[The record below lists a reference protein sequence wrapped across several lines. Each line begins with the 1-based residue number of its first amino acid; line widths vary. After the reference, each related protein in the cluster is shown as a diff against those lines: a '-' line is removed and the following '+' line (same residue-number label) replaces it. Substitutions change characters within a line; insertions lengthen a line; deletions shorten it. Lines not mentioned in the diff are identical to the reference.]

1 MTFGSLA
8 LRGARHYWRTNLAV
22 VAGIACAVAVLSGAL
37 VVGQSVRTSL
47 RELAI
52 GRLGRTDVVVGSSG
66 FVRASLAAELS
77 DQSAGLIVAD
87 GSVTRETSGA
97 RAAGVAVYGVDDR
110 FFAFQGVGRSA
121 PGRTDA
127 FLSPTLAQELGA
139 ALNDTV
145 LLRTR
150 KPSDIPA
157 EFLHGRRDDAA
168 RTIRLRAA
176 AILGRAE
183 AGEFSL
189 RPAQGG
195 TRAIFVRLDRLQRD
209 LERADEINTIL
220 VSGSDLVMLEERI
233 RQRAT
238 LADIGVRVRPLP
250 GRGAIAVESRA
261 GLVDDTVGRAAA
273 DVARELGWQPEPMLT
288 YLANA
293 IRIGRRQVPYS
304 LVSAIDEL
312 EPATPPTIVVNEWTA
327 RQLGAKIGDTAT
339 LEYYL
344 WDPSGRLVE
353 RSAAF
358 RVAGIVP
365 INAADRDF
373 APDYPGITESKSLS
387 EWDPPFPLDLSRIR
401 PADEQYWDAYR
412 GTPKAFVALE
422 TGQALW
428 RSRFG
433 QLTSIRFELGP
444 HPQRPPRPRLRQG
457 SGEASPK
464 LEERRRVA
472 GARRADSDID
482 PTSEQMVRF
491 ELALRRKLD
500 PLTAGLSAVAVRQDT
515 LAASEGATDF
525 GEYFSYFSLFLVIS
539 ALLLGLLFFRLG
551 VEQRLREIGTLRS
564 FGFTI
569 AQIRRLFLLEGVALA
584 VAGAVIGAAGGLA
597 YAWLIL
603 LGLRTWWVG
612 AVGTS
617 DLRLHASALPLAIG
631 AAAGIV
637 LAAGVIWWT
646 LRALG
651 PASPRSLLS
660 GDVSA
665 AFASR
670 SVTRPARRMMTAA
683 GLALAAGLAAGG
695 GALGLMS
702 DAAAFFLAGALLLAA
717 AVTAAG
723 ARLAS
728 AKPAA
733 IEQPGTAG
741 IARLGLRY
749 ATWRPGRSVLALAL
763 IAAAVFLIVSVEA
776 FRKHQSGGVH
786 DRRSGTGGFALVAES
801 TVPLFHDPSTVEGR
815 DALNLQPDQSGA
827 ALPHTIYRLRL
838 RPGDDASCLN
848 LYRPPQR
855 PRVVGVPRTLL
866 DENRFTFA
874 SSLAETDYERA
885 NPWRLLDRREPSGAI
900 PAIVDATS
908 LQYVLH
914 ASLGDEITF
923 DAPQTATAGSSRGTT
938 FRIVGTLADSLLQ
951 GELLVSEAR
960 FVEAFPEGDG
970 YRFFLIDVGGDSKA
984 AEGVS
989 AFLESRLAD
998 FGFDAV
1004 SAPERLA
1011 AYHRVENTYIS
1022 TFQALGGL
1030 GLLVGTVGLAAIA
1043 VRNVLERR
1051 RELAL
1056 LRAIGYAPRDVR
1068 LMILAETG
1076 LLLVLGLVAG
1086 VVCAAVAIAPA
1097 LYERGGA
1104 ARAWSLA
1111 ALLIVVAASGLLSSA
1126 IAARAA
1132 AKGSL
1137 VEALRSE

>member
-1 MTFGSLA
+1 MNFPTLA

-37 VVGQSVRTSL
+37 VVGQSVRASL

-77 DQSAGLIVAD
+77 DQSAGLIVAE
-87 GSVTRETSGA
+87 GSVTRETTGA

-110 FFAFQGVGRSA
+110 FFAFHGAGRSA

-127 FLSPTLAQELGA
+127 FLSPALAQELGA
-139 ALNDTV
+139 AVDDTV

-176 AILGRAE
+176 AILERDE

-195 TRAIFVRLDRLQRD
+195 TRAIFMRLDRLQRD

-220 VSGSDLVMLEERI
+220 VSGSDLVTLEERI

-238 LADIGVRVRPLP
+238 LADIGVRVRQLP
-250 GRGAIAVESRA
+250 RRDAIAVESRA

-273 DVARELGWQPEPMLT
+273 NVARELGWQPEPMLT

-304 LVSAIDEL
+304 LVSAINQL
-312 EPATPPTIVVNEWTA
+312 EPATPSTIVVNEWTA

-401 PADEQYWDAYR
+401 PVDEQYWDAYR
-412 GTPKAFVALE
+412 ATPKAFVALE

-433 QLTSIRFELGP
+433 QLTSVRITVPTALPSSSSFALGP
-444 HPQRPPRPRLRQG
+444 HPQGQP
-457 SGEASPK
+457 
-464 LEERRRVA
+464 RVA
-472 GARRADSDID
+472 DAPRADAGSQLL
-482 PTSEQMVRF
+482 SEQTARF

-500 PLTAGLSAVAVRQDT
+500 PLTAGLSAVAVRQDA
-515 LAASEGATDF
+515 LAASAGSTDF
-525 GEYFSYFSLFLVIS
+525 GEYFSYFSFFLVIS

-551 VEQRLREIGTLRS
+551 VEQRLREIGTLRA
-564 FGFTI
+564 FGFSI
-569 AQIRRLFLLEGVALA
+569 PKIRGLFLLEGVALA
-584 VAGAVIGAAGGLA
+584 IVGALLGAAGGLA
-597 YAWLIL
+597 YAWLIM

-631 AAAGIV
+631 AAAGVV

-670 SVTRPARRMMTAA
+670 SATRPGRRMMTAG
-683 GLALAAGLAAGG
+683 GLALAAGLAVGG
-695 GALGLMS
+695 GALGLMP

-728 AKPAA
+728 ARPAA

-741 IARLGLRY
+741 VVRLGVRY

-776 FRKHQSGGVH
+776 FRKDDSGGAH
-786 DRRSGTGGFALVAES
+786 DRRSGTGGFALAAES
-801 TVPLFHDPSTVEGR
+801 TVPLFHNPSTAEGR

-827 ALPHTIYRLRL
+827 AAPHTVYRLRL

-848 LYRPPQR
+848 LYRPQR
-855 PRVVGVPRTLL
+855 PRVVGVPRTLA

-874 SSLAETDYERA
+874 GSLAETDEERA

-900 PAIVDATS
+900 PTIVDATS

-923 DAPQTATAGSSRGTT
+923 DAPQNVTAGSSRGTT

-951 GELLVSEAR
+951 GELLISDAR
-960 FVEAFPEGDG
+960 FVEAFPEEDG

-984 AEGVS
+984 ADGVS
-989 AFLESRLAD
+989 AFLEARLAD

-1011 AYHRVENTYIS
+1011 AYHRVENTYLS

-1056 LRAIGYAPRDVR
+1056 LRAIGYAPQDVR

-1111 ALLIVVAASGLLSSA
+1111 ALLIVVAVSGLLSSA
-1126 IAARAA
+1126 MAARAA
-1132 AKGSL
+1132 AKESL